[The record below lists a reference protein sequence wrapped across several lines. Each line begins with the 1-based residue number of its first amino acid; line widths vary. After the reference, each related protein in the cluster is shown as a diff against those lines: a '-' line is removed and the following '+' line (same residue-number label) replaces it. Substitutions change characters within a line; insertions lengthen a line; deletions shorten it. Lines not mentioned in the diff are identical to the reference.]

1 MHVLLSKPLFPASSI
16 KHQEVSFIT
25 MCRIYSPETILHAT
39 TGTCAL
45 DAQNYMVLKCW
56 QMK

>member
-1 MHVLLSKPLFPASSI
+1 MHVLLSKPLLPASSI

-45 DAQNYMVLKCW
+45 DAQQANTVKLYGA
-56 QMK
+56 